1 MRADCRQRKSPL
13 RGGWRLVAGAAKL
26 AAGSAAAAATTGGG
40 ELRAAAKER
49 TAADRR
55 CDRTFAPTCG
65 CYQDG
70 GSILRTQRTIS
81 IFISRYQLAFRS
93 TPVQFCGENSKHGER
108 ESAVDVRG
116 YQAKS
121 GAQEITG
128 RKPFQSRRTC
138 RERAARSMWNEP
150 SAEPFFSAIQR
161 LAWLRHATTWD
172 MDMDMDMVCR

>member
-81 IFISRYQLAFRS
+81 ISISRYQLAFRS
-93 TPVQFCGENSKHGER
+93 TPVQFFCGE
-108 ESAVDVRG
+108 
-116 YQAKS
+116 
-121 GAQEITG
+121 
-128 RKPFQSRRTC
+128 
-138 RERAARSMWNEP
+138 
-150 SAEPFFSAIQR
+150 
-161 LAWLRHATTWD
+161 
-172 MDMDMDMVCR
+172 

>member
-1 MRADCRQRKSPL
+1 LLLDLLRRWRQQAAVSRGRQRKS
-13 RGGWRLVAGAAKL
+13 AA
-26 AAGSAAAAATTGGG
+26 
-40 ELRAAAKER
+40 
-49 TAADRR
+49 AADRR

>member
-13 RGGWRLVAGAAKL
+13 RGGWRLVA
-26 AAGSAAAAATTGGG
+26 AGSAAAAAATTGGG

-49 TAADRR
+49 AAADRR

-81 IFISRYQLAFRS
+81 ISISRYQSAFRS
-93 TPVQFCGENSKHGER
+93 TPVQFFCGENSKHGKH

-116 YQAKS
+116 CQAKS
-121 GAQEITG
+121 GAQENTQKTLP
-128 RKPFQSRRTC
+128 KPSYLPRNELQGPCGMRLQQSHFSLPFSGL
-138 RERAARSMWNEP
+138 REANGVP
-150 SAEPFFSAIQR
+150 Q
-161 LAWLRHATTWD
+161 HAVLMNLHDAPTS
-172 MDMDMDMVCR
+172 

>member
-1 MRADCRQRKSPL
+1 MSNTQQNASKIALMRADCRQRKSPL

-81 IFISRYQLAFRS
+81 ISISRYQLAFRS
-93 TPVQFCGENSKHGER
+93 TPVQFFCGE
-108 ESAVDVRG
+108 
-116 YQAKS
+116 
-121 GAQEITG
+121 
-128 RKPFQSRRTC
+128 
-138 RERAARSMWNEP
+138 
-150 SAEPFFSAIQR
+150 
-161 LAWLRHATTWD
+161 
-172 MDMDMDMVCR
+172 